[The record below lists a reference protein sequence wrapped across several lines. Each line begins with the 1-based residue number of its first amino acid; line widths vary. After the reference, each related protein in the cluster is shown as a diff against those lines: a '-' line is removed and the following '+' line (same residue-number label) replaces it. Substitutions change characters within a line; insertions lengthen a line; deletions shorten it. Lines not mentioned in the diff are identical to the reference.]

1 MERWWIPYWICIL
14 FCSFEGTSTARE
26 EDILNLSLNSGQELK
41 MEIAF
46 MKCHVI
52 VNSALFFHFG
62 FKPTKLC
69 SLLFPGFLHNQVGG
83 AIM

>member
-1 MERWWIPYWICIL
+1 
-14 FCSFEGTSTARE
+14 
-26 EDILNLSLNSGQELK
+26 

-69 SLLFPGFLHNQVGG
+69 SLLFPGFLHNQVVG